1 MRKILEKLEV
11 LKKVFGYD
19 SFREG
24 QEKIIDA
31 ILAGAGR
38 TGHYADRR
46 GKIDLLSGSGT
57 DVSGN
62 YGSGI
67 AAYFPDD

>member
-31 ILAGAGR
+31 ILRGQDVLGIMP
-38 TGHYADRR
+38 TRR
-46 GKIDLLSGSGT
+46 GKIDLLSGSGA

>member
-19 SFREG
+19 
-24 QEKIIDA
+24 
-31 ILAGAGR
+31 
-38 TGHYADRR
+38 
-46 GKIDLLSGSGT
+46 IDLLSGSGT